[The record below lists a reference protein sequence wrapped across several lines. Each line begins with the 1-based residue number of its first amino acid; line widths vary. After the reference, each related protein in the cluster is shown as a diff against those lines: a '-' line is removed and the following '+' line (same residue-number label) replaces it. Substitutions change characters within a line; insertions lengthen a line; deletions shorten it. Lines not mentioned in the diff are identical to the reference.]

1 MRFISGEVCSSL
13 KIVGKKWLEAS
24 LQYAF
29 EKTELHQ
36 SLARLTA
43 QCSPEILL
51 VPGGQKYRNSCPL
64 GVFPKTS
71 KHHSPYPTPNHT
83 NTHTLFPRL
92 QLLFFSW
99 LRFFFS
105 SHTDNLNFFCQYFW
119 ASGTAFF
126 LAGSYHEFLLQ
137 IRTYYYFSFLLYS
150 FSCCHAVTVEFKSVM
165 HLDRQF
171 LWKIQ
176 MKIESQHI

>member
-1 MRFISGEVCSSL
+1 MWEIHEGAIPRQAISGLSVSEFVVRWMRFISEVCSSL

-29 EKTELHQ
+29 DKTELHQ

-64 GVFPKTS
+64 GVFPRTS

-92 QLLFFSW
+92 QLLFCSW
-99 LRFFFS
+99 LRFFF
-105 SHTDNLNFFCQYFW
+105 
-119 ASGTAFF
+119 FF
-126 LAGSYHEFLLQ
+126 LVTQIIWNFSASISGLQ
-137 IRTYYYFSFLLYS
+137 VQHFS
-150 FSCCHAVTVEFKSVM
+150 
-165 HLDRQF
+165 
-171 LWKIQ
+171 
-176 MKIESQHI
+176 